1 MPRIIFGSLTCQR
14 KKFKVE
20 RQKDGEK
27 EVTVIPPLLRSNI
40 TSPKPRPST
49 GIMPKLCM
57 FCNKAAKKVNQ
68 KKVPLSQVQT
78 KIFETSVKIYAEIL
92 DDAEMLSRI
101 GSIDFI
107 SKEVHY
113 HRQCRYEYQKGAEL
127 KENFILN
134 NKSSVETN
142 NSSIKSKWH
151 SQREVHKKAFDS
163 IICFIND
170 AVIKNNEIISL
181 ADLNRHY
188 EIILEE
194 ISGSENDSY
203 SSAQKLQ
210 RKIFDHFQDSV
221 KICQGKRR
229 KGSIVYNGNLDINE
243 VM

>member
-1 MPRIIFGSLTCQR
+1 
-14 KKFKVE
+14 
-20 RQKDGEK
+20 
-27 EVTVIPPLLRSNI
+27 
-40 TSPKPRPST
+40 
-49 GIMPKLCM
+49 M

-151 SQREVHKKAFDS
+151 SHFKEKYTKK
-163 IICFIND
+163 
-170 AVIKNNEIISL
+170 L
-181 ADLNRHY
+181 L
-188 EIILEE
+188 IL
-194 ISGSENDSY
+194 SY
-203 SSAQKLQ
+203 VL
-210 RKIFDHFQDSV
+210 
-221 KICQGKRR
+221 
-229 KGSIVYNGNLDINE
+229 
-243 VM
+243 